1 MTSFFSERTAEYSI
15 LPTVVTYLR
24 QRFGAAAPMYFWST
38 REGNTVADEV
48 HAGRRMRVL
57 VVFARRPK
65 VGRGAVLL
73 GKLNAELFEF
83 AKRAEQHG
91 LPCFAGFPAVR
102 SVLELGEDFRT
113 HWFPLIGEEQDDL
126 NFQVDLSQPYLI
138 PTAMDGNALRTVE
151 LGDIGDAVENARILQ
166 WSDVVKVIR
175 SIRLAHRRT
184 SYGAFLGGGSPYA
197 PAYIL
202 VPEQRFMCA

>member
-38 REGNTVADEV
+38 REGNTVAHEV

-65 VGRGAVLL
+65 VWRGAVLL
-73 GKLNAELFEF
+73 GKLNAELFGF
-83 AKRAEQHG
+83 AQRAEQHG

-113 HWFPLIGEEQDDL
+113 HWFPLIGEERDDL
-126 NFQVDLSQPYLI
+126 YFQVDLSQPHLA
-138 PTAMDGNALRTVE
+138 PTAMDGHALQTAE
-151 LGDIGDAVENARILQ
+151 LGDLGDAVENARVLP
-166 WSDVVKVIR
+166 WSDVIKAIR
-175 SIRLAHRRT
+175 SVRHPQQRT
-184 SYGAFLGGGSPYA
+184 SYGDFFGGGSLYA
-197 PAYIL
+197 PAYVL
-202 VPEQRFMCA
+202 VPE

>member
-15 LPTVVTYLR
+15 LPTVVMYLR

-48 HAGRRMRVL
+48 HAGQRMRVL

-65 VGRGAVLL
+65 VWREAVLL

-83 AKRAEQHG
+83 AQRAGQHG

-102 SVLELGEDFRT
+102 NVLELGEDFRT
-113 HWFPLIGEEQDDL
+113 HWFPLIGREQDDL
-126 NFQVDLSQPYLI
+126 YFQVDLSQPHLP
-138 PTAMDGNALRTVE
+138 PTAMDGQALQTVE
-151 LGDIGDAVENARILQ
+151 LSDLGDAVENARVLP
-166 WSDVVKVIR
+166 WSDVIKAIR
-175 SIRLAHRRT
+175 SVRHPHRRT
-184 SYGAFLGGGSPYA
+184 SYGDFFGRGSLYS

-202 VPEQRFMCA
+202 VPE